1 MRRRRSLLAA
11 VAAGLTAALIAC
23 TPEIPEVSAP
33 PADPEDRPVLDGPR
47 LERVLADIE
56 EHIDEADEQGDEDIL
71 AERLQ
76 DPALS
81 VRSAE
86 YRLRSA
92 TAGTD
97 AETSLQPLTTRSEVA
112 VVSATSEWP
121 RTALVITEIPN
132 DANTPLL
139 IGLRQDDPQVPYQM
153 FSWVRLLPGV
163 TMPETEVAEIGST
176 PVAMDDEGFLTSPQ
190 QALEQYA
197 DLLTEGSDS
206 DYAEVFAE
214 EPFREAV
221 EQEASTLAENVE
233 AAGEFSHSTDVREE
247 GAVAIRTAGGGAITL
262 GALRTRQTFTL
273 TEDGGEIEVGGQLAA
288 LSDSDGEVN
297 ESLRATYHVMVAL
310 YVPPEQEDAEI
321 TVLGAERVLSS
332 VSEE

>member
-1 MRRRRSLLAA
+1 
-11 VAAGLTAALIAC
+11 
-23 TPEIPEVSAP
+23 
-33 PADPEDRPVLDGPR
+33 RPVLDGPR

-163 TMPETEVAEIGST
+163 TMPETEVAEI
-176 PVAMDDEGFLTSPQ
+176 
-190 QALEQYA
+190 
-197 DLLTEGSDS
+197 
-206 DYAEVFAE
+206 
-214 EPFREAV
+214 
-221 EQEASTLAENVE
+221 
-233 AAGEFSHSTDVREE
+233 
-247 GAVAIRTAGGGAITL
+247 
-262 GALRTRQTFTL
+262 
-273 TEDGGEIEVGGQLAA
+273 
-288 LSDSDGEVN
+288 
-297 ESLRATYHVMVAL
+297 
-310 YVPPEQEDAEI
+310 
-321 TVLGAERVLSS
+321 
-332 VSEE
+332 